1 MSKFHILL
9 NSLQTYYRSNPRA
22 LRIFLEIV
30 SNRSTVV
37 SLRLMD
43 WLVTNFVTSKFE
55 SESPETRSKR
65 LNLYFNYV
73 RNLDSYT
80 KVWFDPFAR
89 KATDKGSFKFWL
101 HTTTCD
107 VIHSDQ
113 EVPDGEPYIS
123 TTVGQLNFF
132 RIAIEE
138 GYVSYA
144 FENHTSIQ
152 THMLEGLA
160 ERKRSKV
167 NARRD
172 VFRPVDSETGEKITI
187 AYRAEPLGV
196 STFEHDP
203 TVHIT
208 MV

>member
-43 WLVTNFVTSKFE
+43 WLVTNFVTAKFE
-55 SESPETRSKR
+55 SEAMEARSRR
-65 LNLYFNYV
+65 LNLYFNYA

-89 KATDKGSFKFWL
+89 KANDKGSFKFWF

-107 VIHSDQ
+107 VVMNDHD
-113 EVPDGEPYIS
+113 VPDGEPYIS

-152 THMLEGLA
+152 AHMLEGLS
-160 ERKRSKV
+160 ERKRMKA

-172 VFRPVDSETGEKITI
+172 VYRPVDSETSEKFTI
-187 AYRAEPLGV
+187 EYRAEPLGI
-196 STFEHDP
+196 STFGNDP
-203 TVHIT
+203 TVHLT
-208 MV
+208 LV